1 MVLDISSIYSALFL
15 ILLTITIPSIICSVY
30 IFYHFVRSREL
41 RKRLNN
47 HVILVLILLSFIH
60 VITDMPIALI
70 VLHTGFVPIQT
81 TSFCLYWAVYNYSAC
96 VVSLMLMAYG
106 CVERYFLVFH
116 RVFFKKHLILLHYGP
131 IAFCIIYPT
140 LLYIGVIIIYPC
152 QNNFDYTKY
161 ACGGPC
167 YQFEPGIG
175 LFDWFCDVFGPV
187 IVGTV
192 ATMILIIRIIVQ
204 KHRVGQRAIWQR
216 NRKMPGI
223 GLFDWFCDVF
233 GPVIVGTV
241 ATMILI
247 IRIIVQKH
255 RVGQRAIWQRNRKM
269 VIQLASLSAMYIAV
283 WTPDIISFVIPII
296 VPNPLALDLASNVF
310 CYFEYFAALLCPF
323 ACLVGLPEVRQ
334 SMRQIF
340 IRFNTIQPSSQ
351 NPVEFLRPLPQCA
364 FGK

>member
-131 IAFCIIYPT
+131 IVFCVIYPT

-167 YQFEPGIG
+167 YQFEPG
-175 LFDWFCDVFGPV
+175 V
-187 IVGTV
+187 
-192 ATMILIIRIIVQ
+192 
-204 KHRVGQRAIWQR
+204 
-216 NRKMPGI
+216 

-269 VIQLASLSAMYIAV
+269 VIQLAALSTMYIAV
-283 WTPDIISFVIPII
+283 WIPDIISFVIPII

-351 NPVEFLRPLPQCA
+351 NPVEFLRPLPQRV

>member
-216 NRKMPGI
+216 NRKM
-223 GLFDWFCDVF
+223 
-233 GPVIVGTV
+233 
-241 ATMILI
+241 
-247 IRIIVQKH
+247 
-255 RVGQRAIWQRNRKM
+255 
-269 VIQLASLSAMYIAV
+269 VIQLASLSTMYIAV
-283 WTPDIISFVIPII
+283 WIPDIISFVLPII

-351 NPVEFLRPLPQCA
+351 NPVEFLRPLPQRV